1 MYHGFG
7 SESLNFLDSFGSA
20 LLEGYA
26 VNLQKDQTINSFL
39 LCFVPSVG
47 RWREWRGGWKLHACG
62 DEWCILS

>member
-20 LLEGYA
+20 LLEGYT
-26 VNLQKDQTINSFL
+26 VNLQKDQMINSFL

-47 RWREWRGGWKLHACG
+47 SGGSGGSGGGVEVTRLWR
-62 DEWCILS
+62 